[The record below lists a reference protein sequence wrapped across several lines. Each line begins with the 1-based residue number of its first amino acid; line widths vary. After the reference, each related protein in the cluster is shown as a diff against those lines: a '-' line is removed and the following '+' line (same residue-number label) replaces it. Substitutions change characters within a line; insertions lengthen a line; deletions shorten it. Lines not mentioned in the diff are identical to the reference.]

1 MRWSSAWPRPCGNIW
16 TPSGAARREKQSD
29 LGHRHGSVRH
39 RPDRARARA
48 FRRAVCRENPS
59 RVRAGALSSPSQARR
74 LSGETLCR
82 KGGVLQG
89 ARHRHPFSRQLA
101 QRLGR
106 ECPLGQALAQVLQ
119 AARRAS
125 RAARHRGRPRVAHRR
140 NRHGLRICRGRGSRS
155 EGPEEK
161 MTLGP
166 VMLDVTG
173 LRVTPEEKEIL
184 RHPSVGGVILFARN
198 FESPKQLIALT
209 TGICALRRPEL
220 LIAVDHEGGRVQR
233 FQEGFTRIPPM
244 RLLGERWDASA
255 AQART
260 LAEST
265 GYVVAVEL
273 RAHGV
278 DFSFAPVLD
287 VDFGS
292 SSIIGDR
299 AFSDEPEVIA
309 ALAGAFVA
317 GSTAGGT
324 ASVGKHFPGHGY
336 VKADS
341 HVDVPVD
348 ERELGEIEA
357 ADLLPYRELIKIG
370 LGGIMP
376 AHVIYPKVDRRPAG
390 FSRVWLKDIL
400 RGRLG
405 FDGMIFS
412 DDLSMEGAS
421 VAGGVVQRAEA
432 ALAAGCDMVL
442 LCNAPQ
448 SAPELLDAL
457 KGRALDPRRA
467 ERMRGRGPLRPL
479 ASDTRYAS
487 AVASIQGI
495 LA

>member
-1 MRWSSAWPRPCGNIW
+1 
-16 TPSGAARREKQSD
+16 
-29 LGHRHGSVRH
+29 
-39 RPDRARARA
+39 
-48 FRRAVCRENPS
+48 
-59 RVRAGALSSPSQARR
+59 
-74 LSGETLCR
+74 
-82 KGGVLQG
+82 
-89 ARHRHPFSRQLA
+89 
-101 QRLGR
+101 
-106 ECPLGQALAQVLQ
+106 
-119 AARRAS
+119 
-125 RAARHRGRPRVAHRR
+125 
-140 NRHGLRICRGRGSRS
+140 
-155 EGPEEK
+155 

-166 VMLDVTG
+166 VMLDVAG
-173 LRVTPEEKEIL
+173 LRVTSEEKEIL

-198 FESPKQLIALT
+198 FESPKQLTALT
-209 TGICALRRPEL
+209 AEIRGLRRPEL

-233 FQEGFTRIPPM
+233 FQEGFTRIPAM
-244 RLLGERWDASA
+244 RSLGERWESDAA
-255 AQART
+255 EART
-260 LAEST
+260 LAESA
-265 GYVVAVEL
+265 GYVIAVEL
-273 RAHGV
+273 RLRGV

-292 SSIIGDR
+292 SSVIGDR

-317 GSTAGGT
+317 GAGAGGA
-324 ASVGKHFPGHGY
+324 ASVGKHFPGHGH

-348 ERELGEIEA
+348 ERGLGEIEG
-357 ADLLPYRELIKIG
+357 ADLQPYRELIRQG
-370 LGGIMP
+370 LSGIMP
-376 AHVIYPKVDRRPAG
+376 AHVIYPAVDSRPAG

-400 RGRLG
+400 RGRLA

-448 SAPELLDAL
+448 SATELLDAL

-495 LA
+495 PA

>member
-1 MRWSSAWPRPCGNIW
+1 
-16 TPSGAARREKQSD
+16 
-29 LGHRHGSVRH
+29 
-39 RPDRARARA
+39 
-48 FRRAVCRENPS
+48 
-59 RVRAGALSSPSQARR
+59 
-74 LSGETLCR
+74 
-82 KGGVLQG
+82 
-89 ARHRHPFSRQLA
+89 
-101 QRLGR
+101 
-106 ECPLGQALAQVLQ
+106 
-119 AARRAS
+119 
-125 RAARHRGRPRVAHRR
+125 
-140 NRHGLRICRGRGSRS
+140 
-155 EGPEEK
+155 

-166 VMLDVTG
+166 VMLDAAG
-173 LRVTPEEKEIL
+173 LQLTAEEKELL
-184 RHPSVGGVILFARN
+184 RHPEVGGVILFARN
-198 FESPKQLIALT
+198 FQSPKQLIALT
-209 TGICALRRPEL
+209 TEIRALRRPEL

-244 RLLGERWDASA
+244 RLLGERWEADT
-255 AQART
+255 AQARA
-260 LAEST
+260 LAEAT

-273 RAHGV
+273 RTHGV

-299 AFSDEPEVIA
+299 AFSDEPAVIA

-317 GSTAGGT
+317 GLTTGGS

-357 ADLLPYRELIKIG
+357 ADLLPYRQLIRQG
-370 LGGIMP
+370 LCGIMP

-390 FSRVWLKDIL
+390 FSPVWLKEVL

-405 FDGMIFS
+405 FQGMIFS

-442 LCNAPQ
+442 VCNAPQ
-448 SAPELLDAL
+448 AVAEVLDGLTA
-457 KGRALDPRRA
+457 GPLDRVRA
-467 ERMRGRGPLRPL
+467 ERMRGRGASKPLG
-479 ASDTRYAS
+479 SDKRYAS
-487 AVASIQGI
+487 AVAAIQGVSV
-495 LA
+495 

>member
-1 MRWSSAWPRPCGNIW
+1 
-16 TPSGAARREKQSD
+16 
-29 LGHRHGSVRH
+29 
-39 RPDRARARA
+39 
-48 FRRAVCRENPS
+48 
-59 RVRAGALSSPSQARR
+59 
-74 LSGETLCR
+74 
-82 KGGVLQG
+82 
-89 ARHRHPFSRQLA
+89 
-101 QRLGR
+101 
-106 ECPLGQALAQVLQ
+106 
-119 AARRAS
+119 
-125 RAARHRGRPRVAHRR
+125 
-140 NRHGLRICRGRGSRS
+140 
-155 EGPEEK
+155 

-166 VMLDVTG
+166 VMLDAAG
-173 LRVTPEEKEIL
+173 LRLTAEEKELL
-184 RHPSVGGVILFARN
+184 RHPEVGGVILFARN
-198 FESPKQLIALT
+198 FQSPEQLIALT
-209 TGICALRRPEL
+209 TGIRALRRPEL

-244 RLLGERWDASA
+244 RLLGERWETDAA
-255 AQART
+255 EART
-260 LAEST
+260 LAEAT

-299 AFSDEPEVIA
+299 AFSDEPAVIA

-317 GSTAGGT
+317 GSTAGGA

-348 ERELGEIEA
+348 ERKLDEIEA
-357 ADLLPYRELIKIG
+357 ADLLPYRDLIGRG

-376 AHVIYPKVDRRPAG
+376 AHVIYPKIDKQPAG
-390 FSRVWLKDIL
+390 FSSVWLKDVL

-405 FDGMIFS
+405 FGGMIFS

-442 LCNAPQ
+442 VCNAPQ
-448 SAPELLDAL
+448 AVAEVLDGL
-457 KGRALDPRRA
+457 KAGPLDRVRA
-467 ERMRGRGPLRPL
+467 ERMRGRGASKPLG
-479 ASDTRYAS
+479 SDKRYAS
-487 AVASIQGI
+487 AVAAIQDVSV
-495 LA
+495 

>member
-1 MRWSSAWPRPCGNIW
+1 
-16 TPSGAARREKQSD
+16 
-29 LGHRHGSVRH
+29 
-39 RPDRARARA
+39 
-48 FRRAVCRENPS
+48 
-59 RVRAGALSSPSQARR
+59 
-74 LSGETLCR
+74 
-82 KGGVLQG
+82 
-89 ARHRHPFSRQLA
+89 
-101 QRLGR
+101 
-106 ECPLGQALAQVLQ
+106 
-119 AARRAS
+119 
-125 RAARHRGRPRVAHRR
+125 
-140 NRHGLRICRGRGSRS
+140 
-155 EGPEEK
+155 

-166 VMLDVTG
+166 VMLDVAG
-173 LRVTPEEKEIL
+173 PQVASEEKEIL

-198 FESPKQLIALT
+198 FESPRQLLALT
-209 TGICALRRPEL
+209 TEIRALRRREP

-244 RLLGERWDASA
+244 RLLGERWEADT

-273 RAHGV
+273 RAHGI

-299 AFSDEPEVIA
+299 SFSDEPAVIA

-317 GSTAGGT
+317 GSTAGGA

-357 ADLLPYRELIKIG
+357 ADLLPYRELIKRG
-370 LGGIMP
+370 LSGIMP

-390 FSRVWLKDIL
+390 FSPVWLKDVL

-405 FDGMIFS
+405 FGGMIFS

-442 LCNAPQ
+442 VCNAPQ
-448 SAPELLDAL
+448 AAAELLDKL
-457 KGRALDPRRA
+457 KAPALDARRA
-467 ERMRGRGPLRPL
+467 ERMRGRGALKPLG
-479 ASDTRYAS
+479 SDTRYAS
-487 AVASIQGI
+487 AVAAIKGVSV
-495 LA
+495 

>member
-16 TPSGAARREKQSD
+16 TPSGAARRKKQSD
-29 LGHRHGSVRH
+29 PGHRHGSVRH

-48 FRRAVCRENPS
+48 FRRALR
-59 RVRAGALSSPSQARR
+59 RADPGGIRARSLSPPSQARR
-74 LSGETLCR
+74 VSRQAFRR

-119 AARRAS
+119 VARRAS
-125 RAARHRGRPRVAHRR
+125 QAARHRGRPRVAHRR
-140 NRHGLRICRGRGSRS
+140 NRHGLRVCCGRGSRS

-198 FESPKQLIALT
+198 FESPRQLLALT
-209 TGICALRRPEL
+209 TGIRALRRPEL

-244 RLLGERWDASA
+244 RLLGERWDAGA

-299 AFSDEPEVIA
+299 AFSDEPAVIA

-317 GSTAGGT
+317 GSTAGGA

-348 ERELGEIEA
+348 ERSLDEIEA
-357 ADLLPYRELIKIG
+357 ADLLPYRELIEQG
-370 LGGIMP
+370 LSGIMP
-376 AHVIYPKVDRRPAG
+376 AHVIYPKVDKRPAG
-390 FSRVWLKDIL
+390 FSPVWLKDLL
-400 RGRLG
+400 RDRLG

-432 ALAAGCDMVL
+432 ALAAGCDMILV
-442 LCNAPQ
+442 CNAPQ
-448 SAPELLDAL
+448 AAAELLGKLKAPAL
-457 KGRALDPRRA
+457 DTGRAG
-467 ERMRGRGPLRPL
+467 RMRGRGASKPL
-479 ASDTRYAS
+479 AADTRYAS
-487 AVASIQGI
+487 AVAAIKGVSV
-495 LA
+495 